1 MSSQL
6 EIGGHRLRVVVEGEG
21 FPVWLCLH
29 GLVDRIEIWDH
40 VAPALALRGRVIRF
54 DQRGHGESEAPP
66 GPYSR
71 EELAR
76 DVVGVLDA
84 LGVEKAVLLGH
95 SMGGVVAMA
104 AALAFPERVDSLVL
118 IGTASQSS
126 EKVALWYER
135 IAKAGEANG
144 TTGIAKAI
152 YGKDTAKTI
161 DGDAKGIASVTRV
174 LKSLYEDP
182 LSPKLSAISCPV
194 LLVVGEKDPMG
205 PRASAILA
213 EGLAQARLVEIPD
226 CGHWVHVEKPEA
238 VIGAIESWR
247 FATSNSEPAE
257 IPA

>member
-1 MSSQL
+1 
-6 EIGGHRLRVVVEGEG
+6 
-21 FPVWLCLH
+21 
-29 GLVDRIEIWDH
+29 
-40 VAPALALRGRVIRF
+40 
-54 DQRGHGESEAPP
+54 
-66 GPYSR
+66 
-71 EELAR
+71 
-76 DVVGVLDA
+76 
-84 LGVEKAVLLGH
+84 
-95 SMGGVVAMA
+95 MA

-213 EGLAQARLVEIPD
+213 EGLAQSRLVEVPD